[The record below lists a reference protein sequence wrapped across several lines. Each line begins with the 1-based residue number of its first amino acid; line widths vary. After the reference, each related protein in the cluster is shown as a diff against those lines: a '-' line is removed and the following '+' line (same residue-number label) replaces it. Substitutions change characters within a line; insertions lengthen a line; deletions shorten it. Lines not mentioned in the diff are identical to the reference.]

1 MSPAMK
7 TVSILVYHGKYGDQY
22 WLANTREQ
30 REAAMQALFKQL
42 DEWSCY
48 EGGVDAGLLADAR
61 SGNRQ
66 VIEAILESRSGYE
79 YEGWDIEEAIDASGD

>member
-1 MSPAMK
+1 MK

-30 REAAMQALFKQL
+30 REAAVQALFKQL
-42 DEWSCY
+42 DDWSCY
-48 EGGVDAGLLADAR
+48 EGSVDKELLADAR
-61 SGNRQ
+61 RGNRQ